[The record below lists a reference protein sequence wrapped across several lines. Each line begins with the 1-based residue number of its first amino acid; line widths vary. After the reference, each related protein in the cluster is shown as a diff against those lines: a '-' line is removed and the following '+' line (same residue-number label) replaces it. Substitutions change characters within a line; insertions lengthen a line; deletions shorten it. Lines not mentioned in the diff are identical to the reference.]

1 MENPLNVNVT
11 LNDGVD
17 QNSFV
22 SEFDSNSNVELLN
35 LLPEL
40 TNLVLLKVEKDY
52 LSTLQSHSSVK
63 SAQVEES
70 IEEMV
75 TYPSIPSRLTLS
87 NKSAGGNSTQAGSR
101 PGTDFISLQHYLD
114 CDLITSDSKIGN
126 HSTLDDYYN
135 TESGTN
141 TQGDWSSIYLGRNV
155 DIVAIEAGS
164 VQPNNDF
171 INYHNNHPECK
182 DLDTNAVRTIPI
194 AWGDYGANSGSVNT
208 TQVSNNLMFNSHGF
222 KTMSVSIGNVGG
234 WAKKANFHV
243 MYLGGGDGILSCCNA
258 IKSWHNAKSVNSST
272 GLKNPTIVLTEWHS
286 PASSYH
292 HSIKISEI
300 TSITDPVGGTTN
312 RPSGGWGNDLT
323 PFISRYMLPRML
335 LDPTDGTWHWVIS
348 TAGLA
353 YGSSDHDPTNGQS
366 SYRSAFT
373 DLYNAGI
380 PVFTSGG
387 NAGSIYVKDDDSR
400 SLGTY
405 FDVNSGAVL
414 YSFGYNSSGDQNDPG
429 TVSKGTTTVT
439 RWYPLRPDG
448 PHGNPNTIHVA
459 AGGNSEASPTL
470 DRYTSRGPGVDLIG
484 KGVDTFCAEGPG
496 GTLYTNGA
504 RYNFY
509 GGNSCAVPTV
519 VGKAACFMEKH
530 YVLNGVYPTPDQ
542 LKSMM
547 IAESRRTSI
556 HADTTTWS
564 NVPTASATALTNQ
577 IPADHYGTMGT
588 QYLEINANRTS
599 PNGGLKFVDHLGTP
613 NHTTTFNNKAF
624 NREQTYKERPRTGVL
639 FPRPRKFDLD
649 PNGTYF

>member
-1 MENPLNVNVT
+1 MENPLNVDVT

-87 NKSAGGNSTQAGSR
+87 NKSAGGSTSAAGSR
-101 PGTDFISLQHYLD
+101 PGTDFISLQHYHD

-135 TESGTN
+135 TENGTN

-164 VQPNNDF
+164 VQPNSDF

-182 DLDTNAVRTIPI
+182 DLETNVVRTIPV
-194 AWGDYGANSGSVNT
+194 AWGNYGANSGSINT

-243 MYLGGGDGILSCCNA
+243 MYLGGGDGILTCCNA
-258 IKSWHNAKSVNSST
+258 IKAWHNAKSVNSST
-272 GLKNPTIVLTEWHS
+272 GLKNPTIVLTEWHA
-286 PASSYH
+286 PATSYH

-335 LDPTDGTWHWVIS
+335 LDPTDGTWNWVIS
-348 TAGLA
+348 TADLA
-353 YGSSDHDPTNGQS
+353 YGSSDHDPTNGQA

-414 YSFGYNSSGDQNDPG
+414 YTFDYNSSGDQNDPG

-439 RWYPLRPDG
+439 RWYPLRAYG

-459 AGGNSEASPTL
+459 AGGSSEASPVL

-484 KGVDTFCAEGPG
+484 RGVDTFCAEGPG
-496 GTLYTNGA
+496 GTLYTNGY
-504 RYNFY
+504 RYSFY

-564 NVPTASATALTNQ
+564 NVPTASASALTNM
-577 IPADHYGTMGT
+577 IPADHYGTQT
-588 QYLEINANRTS
+588 AQYLEINANRTE
-599 PNGGLKFVDHLGTP
+599 PNGGLTFLDHVGTP
-613 NHTTTFNNKAF
+613 NHQATFNNKAF

-649 PNGTYF
+649 PNGTYY

>member
-1 MENPLNVNVT
+1 MENPLNVDVT

-87 NKSAGGNSTQAGSR
+87 NKSAGGSTSAAGSR
-101 PGTDFISLQHYLD
+101 PGTDFISLQHYHD

-135 TESGTN
+135 TENGTN

-164 VQPNNDF
+164 VQPNSDF

-182 DLDTNAVRTIPI
+182 DLETNVVRTIPV
-194 AWGDYGANSGSVNT
+194 AWGNHGANSGSINT

-243 MYLGGGDGILSCCNA
+243 MYLGGGDGILTCCNA
-258 IKSWHNAKSVNSST
+258 IKAWHNAKSVNSST
-272 GLKNPTIVLTEWHS
+272 GLKNPTIVLTEWHA
-286 PASSYH
+286 PATSYH

-353 YGSSDHDPTNGQS
+353 YGSSDHDPTNGQA

-414 YSFGYNSSGDQNDPG
+414 YTFDYNSSGDQNDPG

-439 RWYPLRPDG
+439 RWYPLRAYG

-459 AGGNSEASPTL
+459 AGGSSEASPVL

-484 KGVDTFCAEGPG
+484 RGVDTFCAEGPG
-496 GTLYTNGA
+496 GTLYTNGY
-504 RYNFY
+504 RYSFY

-564 NVPTASATALTNQ
+564 NVPTASASALTNM
-577 IPADHYGTMGT
+577 IPADHYGTQT
-588 QYLEINANRTS
+588 AQYLEINANRTE
-599 PNGGLKFVDHLGTP
+599 PNGGLTFLDHVGTP
-613 NHTTTFNNKAF
+613 NHQATFNNKAF

-649 PNGTYF
+649 PNGTYY

>member
-1 MENPLNVNVT
+1 
-11 LNDGVD
+11 
-17 QNSFV
+17 
-22 SEFDSNSNVELLN
+22 
-35 LLPEL
+35 
-40 TNLVLLKVEKDY
+40 
-52 LSTLQSHSSVK
+52 
-63 SAQVEES
+63 
-70 IEEMV
+70 
-75 TYPSIPSRLTLS
+75 
-87 NKSAGGNSTQAGSR
+87 
-101 PGTDFISLQHYLD
+101 
-114 CDLITSDSKIGN
+114 
-126 HSTLDDYYN
+126 
-135 TESGTN
+135 
-141 TQGDWSSIYLGRNV
+141 
-155 DIVAIEAGS
+155 
-164 VQPNNDF
+164 
-171 INYHNNHPECK
+171 
-182 DLDTNAVRTIPI
+182 
-194 AWGDYGANSGSVNT
+194 
-208 TQVSNNLMFNSHGF
+208 
-222 KTMSVSIGNVGG
+222 MSVSIGNVGG
-234 WAKKANFHV
+234 WAKKANFHA

-312 RPSGGWGNDLT
+312 RPSGGWGNDFT

-335 LDPTDGTWHWVIS
+335 LDPTDGTWNWVIS
-348 TAGLA
+348 TASLS

-414 YSFGYNSSGDQNDPG
+414 YSFGYSSTGDQNDPG

-459 AGGNSEASPTL
+459 AGGSSEASPVL

-484 KGVDTFCAEGPG
+484 RGVDTFCAEGPG
-496 GTLYTNGA
+496 GTLYTNGY
-504 RYNFY
+504 RYSFY

-564 NVPTASATALTNQ
+564 NVPTASASALTNM
-577 IPADHYGTMGT
+577 IPADHFGTQT
-588 QYLEINANRTS
+588 AQYLEINANRTQ
-599 PNGGLKFVDHLGTP
+599 PNGGLTFLDHVGTP
-613 NHTTTFNNKAF
+613 NHQATFNNKAF

-649 PNGTYF
+649 PNGTYY